1 MAVFQSNGTSCLQS
15 LTVIWEV
22 GQMRTTIAVLATM
35 LAVAGAAPSV
45 LSQASSQEIAEH
57 QQAAQQAEAR
67 DDFARAVEEYRLLTT
82 WLPDNGQVWS
92 NLGVALY
99 FHNEF
104 DRAAD
109 VMRHAIALN
118 RELYS
123 PHLFLGLSEARLS
136 QPDSAIA
143 ELKKAIAING
153 ADVLP
158 HTWLGY
164 EYVAQSNYER
174 AVEQLKIASKSDAH
188 NADIWYVLGQCYLDD
203 DKEAIRQLWRVA
215 PDGGRTWQ
223 LAAEQF
229 EIQGSKDGALRA
241 YLGALKRR
249 PDVAAIKEKII
260 ALGGSVPVSAAKP
273 AGPTAPED
281 VAYERVR
288 EYEREAKAAFEQV
301 SEIDP
306 DSSRAHQIQGDS
318 DVAADRFDDAISEYK
333 AALAHNDRLPG
344 VHGALCYAMS
354 RVGQLQDALG
364 ECDKEIEIAP
374 YSAEAYVAA
383 GRVHLLANNDAKAEA
398 LLTKATTLDRPPVV
412 AFKFLS
418 QIYAREQKYP
428 DAVRVL
434 RKYLAEEKTDSA
446 AYYLLARACKYTG
459 DTEGMNEAIAA
470 FKRTSEAAKNTS
482 EAHKALTADPYGND
496 PSAAGEQKD

>member
-1 MAVFQSNGTSCLQS
+1 
-15 LTVIWEV
+15 
-22 GQMRTTIAVLATM
+22 M
-35 LAVAGAAPSV
+35 LAVAAAAPS
-45 LSQASSQEIAEH
+45 LLCQASSEEIAEH
-57 QQAAQQAEAR
+57 QQAAQQAESR
-67 DDFARAVEEYRLLTT
+67 DDFASAVEEYRLLTT

-136 QPDSAIA
+136 QPDLAVT

-164 EYVAQSNYER
+164 EYVAQANYQK
-174 AVEQLKIASKSDAH
+174 AVEQLKIASKTDTR

-249 PDVAAIKEKII
+249 PDVAAIKDKII
-260 ALGGSVPVSAAKP
+260 TLGGIVPASVAKP

-281 VAYERVR
+281 AAYERVR

-301 SEIDP
+301 SQIDP
-306 DSSRAHQIQGDS
+306 ESGRAHQIQGDS
-318 DVAADRFDDAISEYK
+318 DVAADRFDDAINEYK
-333 AALAHNDRLPG
+333 AALRRNDRLPG

-354 RVGQLQDALG
+354 RVGQLQDAIG
-364 ECDKEIEIAP
+364 ECDKELQIAP
-374 YSAEAYVAA
+374 YSAEAYVAL
-383 GRVHLLANNDAKAEA
+383 GRVHLLANDDAKAEA
-398 LLTKATTLDRPPVV
+398 LLTKATALDRPPVV
-412 AFKFLS
+412 AFKFLG
-418 QIYAREQKYP
+418 QVYAREQKYP
-428 DAVRVL
+428 DAVKVL
-434 RKYLAEEKTDSA
+434 RKYLADEKADSA
-446 AYYLLARACKYTG
+446 AYFLLARACKYTG
-459 DTEGMNEAIAA
+459 DTEGMNQAIAD
-470 FKRTSEAAKNTS
+470 FKRTSEAAKNAS
-482 EAHKALTADPYGND
+482 EAHKALAADPYGND

>member
-1 MAVFQSNGTSCLQS
+1 MAVFQSNGTLCLQS
-15 LTVIWEV
+15 VTVIWEV
-22 GQMRTTIAVLATM
+22 GQMRTTIAVLLTM
-35 LAVAGAAPSV
+35 LAVTSAAPSA
-45 LSQASSQEIAEH
+45 LCQASAQQVAEH
-57 QQAAQQAEAR
+57 QQAGQQAEAR

-104 DRAAD
+104 DKAAD

-136 QPDSAIA
+136 QPDLAIA

-174 AVEQLKIASKSDAH
+174 AVEQLKIASRTDAR
-188 NADIWYVLGQCYLDD
+188 NADIWYVLGQCYLDE

-229 EIQGSKDGALRA
+229 EIQGSTDGALRA

-249 PDVAAIKEKII
+249 PDVAAIREKII
-260 ALGGSVPVSAAKP
+260 ALGASLPATAAKP

-281 VAYERVR
+281 AAYERVR
-288 EYEREAKAAFEQV
+288 AYERQAKAAFEQV
-301 SEIDP
+301 EQIDP
-306 DSSRAHQIQGDS
+306 DSGRAHQIQGDS
-318 DVAADRFDDAISEYK
+318 DVAADHFDEAITEYK
-333 AALAHNDRLPG
+333 AALTRNDRLPG

-354 RVGQLQDALG
+354 RVGQLQDAIG
-364 ECDKEIEIAP
+364 ECDKELEIAP
-374 YSAEAYVAA
+374 NSAEAYVAA
-383 GRVHLLANNDAKAEA
+383 GRVHLLANDDAKAEA
-398 LLTKATTLDRPPVV
+398 LLTKATTLDRPPLV
-412 AFKFLS
+412 AFKFLG
-418 QIYAREQKYP
+418 QVYAREQKYP
-428 DAVRVL
+428 DAIKVL
-434 RKYLAEEKTDSA
+434 RKYLADEKTDSA

-459 DTEGMNEAIAA
+459 DNAGMNEAIAA

-482 EAHKALTADPYGND
+482 EAHKALTSDPYGND

>member
-1 MAVFQSNGTSCLQS
+1 
-15 LTVIWEV
+15 
-22 GQMRTTIAVLATM
+22 M
-35 LAVAGAAPSV
+35 LAVATAAPSA
-45 LSQASSQEIAEH
+45 LCQANSQEIAEH

-118 RELYS
+118 RVLYP

-136 QPDSAIA
+136 QPDLAIA

-164 EYVAQSNYER
+164 EYVAQSNYEG
-174 AVEQLKIASKSDAH
+174 AVEQLRIATRTDAR
-188 NADIWYVLGQCYLDD
+188 NADIWYVLGRCYLDE
-203 DKEAIRQLWRVA
+203 DKEAIHQLWRVA

-249 PDVAAIKEKII
+249 PDVAAIREKIV
-260 ALGGSVPVSAAKP
+260 ALGASVPATAAKP

-281 VAYERVR
+281 AAYERVR
-288 EYEREAKAAFEQV
+288 VYEREAKAAFEQV
-301 SEIDP
+301 EQIDP
-306 DSSRAHQIQGDS
+306 DSGRAHQIQGDS
-318 DVAADRFDDAISEYK
+318 DVAADHFDDAITEYK
-333 AALAHNDRLPG
+333 AALARNDRLPG

-354 RVGQLQDALG
+354 RVGQLQDAIG
-364 ECDKEIEIAP
+364 ECDKELEIAP

-383 GRVHLLANNDAKAEA
+383 GRVYLLANHDAKAEQ

-412 AFKFLS
+412 AFKFLG
-418 QIYAREQKYP
+418 QVYAREQKYP
-428 DAVRVL
+428 DAVKVL
-434 RKYLAEEKTDSA
+434 RRYLADEKTDSA

-459 DTEGMNEAIAA
+459 DTAGMNEAIAA

-482 EAHKALTADPYGND
+482 EAHKALTSDPYGND